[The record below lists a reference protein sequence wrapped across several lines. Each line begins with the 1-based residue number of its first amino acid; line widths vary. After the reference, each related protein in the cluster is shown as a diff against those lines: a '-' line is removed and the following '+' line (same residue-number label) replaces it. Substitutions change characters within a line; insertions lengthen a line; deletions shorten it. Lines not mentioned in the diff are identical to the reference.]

1 MPADLDNQYVWLET
15 SSRGGGD
22 DTFATNRI
30 ALKCENISINTSR
43 QVFSHAVPFSGVKT
57 GESRNV
63 SLDMGMS
70 DKNISL
76 SGVITEQTIVK
87 NFDGDSS
94 TTEYSKYLTAHEV
107 AQLLH
112 SYVDSSFN
120 QTNQNFNKL
129 IILIPSRVAADWDYY
144 SASEAGT
151 SSAITENTIV
161 DDCPLIPFTFKTRNK
176 DNFGTIFDAK
186 NEFPIPVINNTGKI
200 PHKIEGFVRNFST
213 TMTGGNP
220 FIEFSLDFQV
230 AEGLF

>member
-1 MPADLDNQYVWLET
+1 MPADLENQYVWIET
-15 SSRGGGD
+15 SSRGNGD
-22 DTFATNRI
+22 DVFATNRI

-57 GESRNV
+57 GESRNISV
-63 SLDMGMS
+63 DMGMS

-76 SGVITEQTIVK
+76 SGVITEQDVVK

-94 TTEYSKYLTAHEV
+94 STEYSKYLTAHEV
-107 AQLLH
+107 AQLMH
-112 SYVDSSFN
+112 SYVDSSFA

-129 IILIPSRVAADWDYY
+129 IILIPSRVASDWDYY

-151 SSAITENTIV
+151 SGAITENTTV
-161 DDCPLIPFTFKTRNK
+161 DNCPLIPFTYKTRNK
-176 DNFGTIFDAK
+176 DNYGVLFNAK
-186 NEFPIPVINNTGKI
+186 NEFPSPVISNTGT
-200 PHKIEGFVRNFST
+200 IENVIQGFVRNFST

-230 AEGLF
+230 AEGIF